1 MMVMAVIMSVGLGVY
16 GYVDSQG
23 KASATERIRESSLN
37 LAESA
42 LNEELFL
49 VSRNWPG
56 PNQLGGAQ
64 ISYPNCSSS
73 AWSPAMA
80 QQCPDP
86 SAVARSFT
94 TPDYAQGTSWSA
106 TVRDDS
112 NASLNFYDDAVTQAG
127 LAYDSNNN
135 GRLWLRASATVR
147 GQTRTVIALVQ
158 VEQTDDS
165 SVFPHNVITA
175 GRFATS
181 NNGNKVIVNTQGTA
195 ASPSPLAVRC
205 DRSSPGCLS
214 YDAAEGQV
222 APDTT
227 APNYAGG
234 NALSPQRLDELRARA
249 KANGLYYASCP
260 AALPNGLV
268 FVESGNCSFGAN
280 AQYNAPPGP
289 PGVLVIANG
298 SLTLGGTSNFYGVI
312 YVANPTNSS
321 GTLVTTTGDASI
333 QGSIA
338 IDGNGGMLAGS
349 SKLNVIYDLNA
360 FSALSG
366 YGNAG
371 VVQNTWR
378 ELIAK

>member
-1 MMVMAVIMSVGLGVY
+1 MVAMMVMAVIMSVGLGVY

-23 KASATERIRESSLN
+23 KASATERIRESALN

-42 LNEELFL
+42 LNEQLFL

-56 PNQLGGAQ
+56 QSQLA
-64 ISYPNCSSS
+64 YPNCSSS
-73 AWSPAMA
+73 AWAPAQA
-80 QQCPDP
+80 QVCPDP
-86 SAVARSFT
+86 TAVARSFT
-94 TPDYAQGTSWSA
+94 TPDYARGTSWST

-112 NASLNFYDDAVTQAG
+112 NASLNFYDDRVTQAG
-127 LAYDSNNN
+127 PAYDTNSN
-135 GRLWLRASATVR
+135 GKLWLRASATVR

-175 GRFATS
+175 GKFATS

-195 ASPSPLAVRC
+195 AQAAPLAVRC
-205 DRSSPGCLS
+205 ARATPGCLN
-214 YDAAEGQV
+214 YDAGKGQV
-222 APDTT
+222 SPDTT
-227 APNYAGG
+227 SENYAGG

-260 AALPNGLV
+260 ASLPNGLV
-268 FVESGNCSFGAN
+268 FIETGNCSYGAN
-280 AQYNAPPGP
+280 SQYNAPPAP

-298 SLTLGGTSNFYGVI
+298 SLNFGGTSDFYGII
-312 YVANPTNSS
+312 YVANPNNSA
-321 GTLVTTTGDASI
+321 GDLVTTSGNASI
-333 QGSIA
+333 QGAIA
-338 IDGNGGMLAGS
+338 IDGNGGVVAGS
-349 SKLNVIYDLNA
+349 SKLNVIYDPNA

>member
-1 MMVMAVIMSVGLGVY
+1 M
-16 GYVDSQG
+16 
-23 KASATERIRESSLN
+23 
-37 LAESA
+37 
-42 LNEELFL
+42 
-49 VSRNWPG
+49 
-56 PNQLGGAQ
+56 
-64 ISYPNCSSS
+64 
-73 AWSPAMA
+73 
-80 QQCPDP
+80 
-86 SAVARSFT
+86 
-94 TPDYAQGTSWSA
+94 
-106 TVRDDS
+106 
-112 NASLNFYDDAVTQAG
+112 
-127 LAYDSNNN
+127 
-135 GRLWLRASATVR
+135 
-147 GQTRTVIALVQ
+147 IALVQ